1 MAERAGD
8 PAVST
13 LTDAAVAVLAA
24 ASPAG
29 KLSLTK
35 QAAAAWREGRLT
47 AIGRAAP
54 PDRPARLERPALR
67 PPREMAR
74 RGKAVSVAG
83 RVAMLHALAHIE
95 LNAIDLA
102 WDLIAR
108 FADQD
113 MPKPFFDDWVTVAD
127 DEARHFEMLEARLAD
142 FGAAYG
148 DLPAHDGLW
157 QAALAT
163 AGSLSARLAVV
174 PMVLEAR
181 GLDVTPRTIEGL
193 AAHGDSATAALLQA
207 IHDDEITHVAA
218 GRRWFEYLCA
228 RRGVEPVAEWHA
240 LLARHFGG
248 RLKPPFNDESRLKA
262 GLTPA
267 YYRGGTEAAPNQPRP
282 SPPGDN
288 VPLNVR

>member
-1 MAERAGD
+1 MISPLSPPLAPTLAE
-8 PAVST
+8 
-13 LTDAAVAVLAA
+13 AAVAVLAA
-24 ASPAG
+24 AAPAD
-29 KLSLTK
+29 KITLTT
-35 QAAAAWREGRLT
+35 ATAAAWRDGRL
-47 AIGRAAP
+47 AVFGVCPP
-54 PDRPARLERPALR
+54 PDRPARPERPELR

-74 RGKAVSVAG
+74 RGRAVSVAG

-108 FADQD
+108 FAGEE
-113 MPKPFFDDWVTVAD
+113 MPKAFLDDWVTVAC
-127 DEARHFEMLEARLAD
+127 DEARHFEMLETRLNEL
-142 FGAAYG
+142 GAAYG

-163 AGSLSARLAVV
+163 AGNLSARLAVV

-181 GLDVTPRTIEGL
+181 GLDVTPRTIETL
-193 AAHGDSATAALLQA
+193 TSHGDAASAALLQI

-218 GRRWFEYLCA
+218 GRRWFEFLCQ

-240 LLARHFGG
+240 LLARYFGG
-248 RLKPPFNDESRLKA
+248 RLKPPFNAESRLKA

-267 YYRGGTEAAPNQPRP
+267 YYAAL
-282 SPPGDN
+282 S
-288 VPLNVR
+288 